1 MGLKTTVVT
10 PFHKAVK
17 GSPFLCK
24 SCMVGISCHKKAFFS
39 QNTILSSVE
48 IYTPSTNSWREGPP
62 LPRPTEW
69 AAYLP
74 RGGSFLVAGGT
85 DGEEFFDEVV
95 GFEFYYW
102 SMWEINDFFRR
113 FWSSLPRAGASWR
126 GRRCR
131 GGSSPPGRHTS
142 AQSTVRE
149 ENAV

>member
-1 MGLKTTVVT
+1 MGLKATVVT
-10 PFHKAVK
+10 PFHNADK

-24 SCMVGISCHKKAFFS
+24 SCMVGFLPQKSSFF

-62 LPRPTEW
+62 LPRPNEW

-85 DGEEFFDEVV
+85 DGEDFFDEVIR
-95 GFEFYYW
+95 FKCSFW
-102 SMWEINDFFRR
+102 FMWGINDFFRR

-131 GGSSPPGRHTS
+131 GGSSPPGRDTS
-142 AQSTVRE
+142 ARSTARE